1 LRSTPLDEGQGNCR
15 IALQI
20 ILSRDQKEIL
30 VRHAKK
36 CAPSESCA
44 LLFGKDDSDACVVSE
59 VYLAENAENSPI
71 NFTISNEELLKGYKL
86 AEAKKLDVIGIF
98 HSHPHSDA
106 APSSTDK
113 RFMQVNPIVWVIF
126 SIKSDE
132 LKAYVLESEIVPV
145 EVKIA

>member
-1 LRSTPLDEGQGNCR
+1 M
-15 IALQI
+15 QI
-20 ILSRDQKEIL
+20 ILSKDQRDIL

-44 LLFGKDDSDACVVSE
+44 LLFGKDDSNTVSVSE
-59 VYLAENAENSPI
+59 VFLANNVEDSPI

-86 AEAKKLDVIGIF
+86 AEAKKLDVVGIF

-106 APSSTDK
+106 IPSSTDRK
-113 RFMQVNPIVWVIF
+113 FMQVNPVVWVIF
-126 SIKSDE
+126 SNESDD
-132 LKAYVLESEIVPV
+132 LRAYVLESEIVSV